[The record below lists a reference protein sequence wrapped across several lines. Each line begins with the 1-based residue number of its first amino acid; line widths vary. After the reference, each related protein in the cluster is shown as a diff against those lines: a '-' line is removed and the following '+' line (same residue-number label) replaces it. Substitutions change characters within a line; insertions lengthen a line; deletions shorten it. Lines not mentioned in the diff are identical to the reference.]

1 MNASK
6 SILKDMPL
14 LSFVIL
20 FVNKPLYTIL
30 NRALHAKQQYE
41 NRLT

>member
-1 MNASK
+1 MK
-6 SILKDMPL
+6 YMPL

-30 NRALHAKQQYE
+30 NRVLHAKQQYE

>member
-1 MNASK
+1 M
-6 SILKDMPL
+6 KDMPL

-20 FVNKPLYTIL
+20 FINKPLYTIL
-30 NRALHAKQQYE
+30 NCALHAKQQYE